1 MANDF
6 LSVSVI
12 FLAAAVVA
20 VPIAQRL
27 GLGSVLGYLLAGIA
41 IGPWGLG
48 LISDVDAILHFSEF
62 GVVLL
67 LFLIGLELNPKKL
80 WQMRKPILGLGG
92 GQVVI
97 TSLVITAIM
106 MVGAYGLALIGLR
119 AEISWLVDIR
129 WQDALVVGMGLALSS
144 TAIALRVIEEQGLDG
159 SETGQSGFAVLLFQ
173 DIAVIPML
181 AILPVLAGGGGGSWL
196 DFVWMI
202 GGIAALLIGGHFLL
216 RPLFRWV
223 VLSGVRELFNVA
235 ALLLVI
241 GIAVV
246 MQSLGLSMALG
257 TFLAGVLLAESEYR
271 HELEI
276 AIEPFKGLLLGLFFI
291 SVGMAVNLGLLV
303 QYPLMILAA
312 VVALVSLKG
321 FILYGLA
328 RLFGT
333 RAKARSQMSVILS
346 QGGEF
351 AFVLFTAAQGEG
363 LLGQQLN
370 SMLLVVVSLSMMTT
384 PLLLV
389 LQNRWFAYR
398 FKSTDSDLETDV
410 IDREPRVIIA
420 GFGRFGQVVGRLL
433 FANKIRVTVLE
444 RDPSQIQFL
453 RKFGYKVYYGDATQ
467 LDLLR
472 AAGADKAEAI
482 IICTDEPS
490 EVIEVVELCQQYF
503 PNLKV
508 LARARS
514 RVEAHQLLNHGVE
527 SFSRETFA
535 GALDLGRQALISLG
549 MHPYQAKRAEAHFSK
564 LDDVAL
570 RDLLPQHSEDVHL
583 ATRAKEARKE
593 LEDIFEREMRGER
606 ERHNGWD

>member
-1 MANDF
+1 MSMANDV
-6 LSVSVI
+6 LSVSVV

-41 IGPWGLG
+41 IGPWGLR

-92 GQVVI
+92 SQVVV
-97 TSLVITAIM
+97 TSAVIAAIVM
-106 MVGAYGLALIGLR
+106 ACRSFLP
-119 AEISWLVDIR
+119 EISWR
-129 WQDALVVGMGLALSS
+129 DAVVVGMGLALSS
-144 TAIALRVIEEQGLDG
+144 TAIALRVIEEQSLDG

-181 AILPVLAGGGGGSWL
+181 AVLPVLAGGGGGSWL
-196 DFVWMI
+196 DFAWMI
-202 GGIAALLIGGHFLL
+202 GGILALLVGGHFLL

-241 GIAVV
+241 GIALG

-291 SVGMAVNLGLLV
+291 SVGMAVNLGLLLE
-303 QYPLMILAA
+303 YPLQILLA
-312 VVALVSLKG
+312 VIALISVKG
-321 FILYGLA
+321 LLLYGLA
-328 RLFGT
+328 RLFGI
-333 RAKARSQMSVILS
+333 RPKSRSQMAAILS

-351 AFVLFTAAQGEG
+351 AFVLFTAALGEG
-363 LLGQQLN
+363 LLGNEL
-370 SMLLVVVSLSMMTT
+370 SALLLVVVSISMMTT
-384 PLLLV
+384 PLILL
-389 LQNRWFAYR
+389 LQDRWFAR
-398 FKSTDSDLETDV
+398 TFKAEEEALESDV
-410 IDREPRVIIA
+410 IDREPRVIIT

-444 RDPSQIQFL
+444 RDPGQIQFL

-482 IICTDEPS
+482 IICTDEPG
-490 EVIEVVELCQQYF
+490 EVMEVVNLCQQYF
-503 PNLKV
+503 PKLKV

-514 RVEAHQLLNHGVE
+514 RVEAHQLLSHGVE
-527 SFSRETFA
+527 NFSRETFA

-549 MHPYQAKRAEAHFSK
+549 MHPYKAKRAEAHFRK
-564 LDDVAL
+564 LDTTAL
-570 RDLLPQHSEDVHL
+570 QDLLPQHSEDVHL
-583 ATRAKEARKE
+583 ASRSKEARKE
-593 LEDIFEREMRGER
+593 LEDIFDREMRGER

>member
-1 MANDF
+1 MANDV
-6 LSVSVI
+6 LSVSVV

-41 IGPWGLG
+41 IGPWGLS
-48 LISDVDAILHFSEF
+48 LITDVDAILHFSEF

-92 GQVVI
+92 SQVVL
-97 TSLVITAIM
+97 TSIVITAIVM
-106 MVGAYGLALIGLR
+106 ASSLFWPA
-119 AEISWLVDIR
+119 ISWR
-129 WQDALVVGMGLALSS
+129 DALVVGMGLALSS
-144 TAIALRVIEEQGLDG
+144 TAIALRVIEEQNLDG

-196 DFVWMI
+196 DFTWMI
-202 GGIAALLIGGHFLL
+202 GGIGALLVGGHYLL

-241 GIAVV
+241 GIALG

-291 SVGMAVNLGLLV
+291 SVGMAVNLGLLLEF
-303 QYPLMILAA
+303 PLLILVA
-312 VVALVSLKG
+312 VVALVVVKG
-321 FILYGLA
+321 LLLYGLA
-328 RLFGT
+328 RLFGI
-333 RAKARSQMSVILS
+333 RAKSRSQMAAILS

-351 AFVLFTAAQGEG
+351 AFVLFTAAKGEG
-363 LLGQQLN
+363 LLGESLAAF
-370 SMLLVVVSLSMMTT
+370 LLVVVSISMMTT
-384 PLLLV
+384 PLILL
-389 LQNRWFAYR
+389 LQEKWFIHTFRADEE
-398 FKSTDSDLETDV
+398 TLETDV
-410 IDREPRVIIA
+410 IDREPRVIIT

-482 IICTDEPS
+482 IICADEPD
-490 EVIEVVELCQQYF
+490 EVMEIVTLCQQYF

-514 RVEAHQLLNHGVE
+514 RVEAHQLLSLGVE
-527 SFSRETFA
+527 NFSRETFA
-535 GALDLGRQALISLG
+535 SALDLGRQTLISLG
-549 MHPYQAKRAEAHFSK
+549 MHPYKAKRAEAHFRK
-564 LDDVAL
+564 LDTTAL

-583 ATRAKEARKE
+583 ASRAREARKE
-593 LEDIFEREMRGER
+593 LEDIFDREMRGER

>member
-1 MANDF
+1 MANDL

-119 AEISWLVDIR
+119 AEMSWLVDIR

-196 DFVWMI
+196 DFAWMI

-363 LLGQQLN
+363 
-370 SMLLVVVSLSMMTT
+370 
-384 PLLLV
+384 
-389 LQNRWFAYR
+389 
-398 FKSTDSDLETDV
+398 STWSAVE
-410 IDREPRVIIA
+410 
-420 GFGRFGQVVGRLL
+420 QH
-433 FANKIRVTVLE
+433 
-444 RDPSQIQFL
+444 
-453 RKFGYKVYYGDATQ
+453 AT
-467 LDLLR
+467 
-472 AAGADKAEAI
+472 G
-482 IICTDEPS
+482 
-490 EVIEVVELCQQYF
+490 
-503 PNLKV
+503 
-508 LARARS
+508 
-514 RVEAHQLLNHGVE
+514 
-527 SFSRETFA
+527 
-535 GALDLGRQALISLG
+535 
-549 MHPYQAKRAEAHFSK
+549 
-564 LDDVAL
+564 
-570 RDLLPQHSEDVHL
+570 
-583 ATRAKEARKE
+583 
-593 LEDIFEREMRGER
+593 RGEPFY
-606 ERHNGWD
+606 DDDTATVSTAKPLVCLSL

>member
-1 MANDF
+1 MVSDV
-6 LSVSVI
+6 LSVSVV

-41 IGPWGLG
+41 IGPWGLR

-80 WQMRKPILGLGG
+80 WQMRVPILGLGG
-92 GQVVI
+92 GQVVV
-97 TSLVITAIM
+97 TSVVLAAIM
-106 MVGAYGLALIGLR
+106 LACQ
-119 AEISWLVDIR
+119 SWLPTLSWR
-129 WQDALVVGMGLALSS
+129 DALVVGMGLALSS

-159 SETGQSGFAVLLFQ
+159 SETGQAGFAVLLFQ

-181 AILPVLAGGGGGSWL
+181 AILPVLAGGGGGSWI
-196 DFVWMI
+196 DFSWMI
-202 GGIAALLIGGHFLL
+202 GGIVALLVGGHFLL

-241 GIAVV
+241 GIALG

-291 SVGMAVNLGLLV
+291 SVGMAVNLGLLLAYPV
-303 QYPLMILAA
+303 QILLA
-312 VVALVSLKG
+312 VIALISIKG
-321 FILYGLA
+321 LLLYGLA
-328 RLFGT
+328 RAFGI
-333 RAKARSQMSVILS
+333 RAKSRSQMAAILS

-351 AFVLFTAAQGEG
+351 AFVLFTAALGEG
-363 LLGQQLN
+363 LLGREL
-370 SMLLVVVSLSMMTT
+370 SAFLLVVVSLSMMTT
-384 PLLLV
+384 PLVLL
-389 LQNRWFAYR
+389 LQDKWFAR
-398 FKSTDSDLETDV
+398 SFKAETEDVLETDV
-410 IDREPRVIIA
+410 IDRQPRVIIT
-420 GFGRFGQVVGRLL
+420 GFGRFGQMVGRLL

-482 IICTDEPS
+482 IICTDDPD
-490 EVIEVVELCQQYF
+490 EVMEVVALCQQHF
-503 PNLKV
+503 PKLKV

-514 RVEAHQLLNHGVE
+514 RVEAHQLLSHGVE
-527 SFSRETFA
+527 NFSRETFA

-549 MHPYQAKRAEAHFSK
+549 MHPYQAKRAEARFRK
-564 LDDVAL
+564 LDTTAL

-583 ATRAKEARKE
+583 ATRSREARKE
-593 LEDIFEREMRGER
+593 LEEIFDREMRGER
-606 ERHNGWD
+606 DRHNGWDER

>member
-196 DFVWMI
+196 DFAWMI

-398 FKSTDSDLETDV
+398 FKSTGSDLETDV